1 MATLG
6 TAGVDR
12 GALLEQLQ
20 RWGRTSP
27 EMQGIIR
34 VLGAAHG
41 GSRAEEL
48 AYDLARV
55 LLMRAVGV
63 HERRLDVTCGT
74 LHDVLN
80 RLLGDREALRGA
92 GSAARGAA
100 AREADLRT
108 LVSALDELRTLEQTV
123 TWMLGDSEHDLRTAV
138 RSQLQTA
145 AGPSRSSAPVPEPS
159 ARAVRPGGAGTTAP
173 RPAPGTGEAAV
184 AAGRRLFEAIEA
196 HPPAPKRAGR
206 TGPHKPYTAEQ
217 LGRQS
222 KEVSA
227 AALALV
233 DAFRA
238 EHGDRAVAA
247 AVRNILAGADDLV
260 ERNRM
265 AIAVLVAHGRL
276 RPGRA
281 VPRRGPQ
288 YRAGAYQEKVTG
300 TPFECTGVLPAPVGS
315 FETVSIG
322 GIVNGWVREAKHTQA
337 LLSESGRPLRGR
349 GGRPWQQHRTADVV
363 TEMRGQPPLTAR
375 ELIAGYEEKAGM
387 PLAAEMERQLVFAQ
401 DNGLYGVE
409 WVTNSPE
416 LRDEFER
423 IFTSEV
429 GTPRSAVRMYF
440 SVVRD

>member
-6 TAGVDR
+6 TGGVDG

-20 RWGRTSP
+20 RWGRTNP
-27 EMQGIIR
+27 EMQRIIR

-48 AYDLARV
+48 AHDLARV
-55 LLMRAVGV
+55 LLTRAVGV

-108 LVSALDELRTLEQTV
+108 LVSALDELRTLDQTV

-138 RSQLQTA
+138 RSRLQTA
-145 AGPSRSSAPVPEPS
+145 AGPLRSSAPVPEPG

-206 TGPHKPYTAEQ
+206 TGPGKPYTAQQ
-217 LGRQS
+217 LGWQP

-227 AALALV
+227 AALAFV

-247 AVRNILAGADDLV
+247 AVRNILAGADDLAK
-260 ERNRM
+260 RNRM

-276 RPGRA
+276 RPERA

-288 YRAGAYQEKVTG
+288 DRAGAYQEKATG
-300 TPFECTGVLPAPVGS
+300 TRLECTGVLPDPVGS
-315 FETVSIG
+315 FETVGIG

-337 LLSESGRPLRGR
+337 LLAESGPLRGR
-349 GGRPWQQHRTADVV
+349 GGPPGQQHRTADVV

-375 ELIAGYEEKAGM
+375 ELIAGYEETARI

-401 DNGLYGVE
+401 DNGLHGVE